1 MSEFAATVIRA
12 IHIVFIAWV
21 VYAPFSGNDQ
31 FLLMHAV
38 ICPFLMLHWMTSSA
52 GCALTLLEKRL
63 RGLEDDGESFVHKIV
78 APIYVIDDATLK
90 LVVFGATMGLWIV
103 TLSKL
108 WHKYK
113 QSRGQIVE
121 YSS

>member
-31 FLLMHAV
+31 FLLMHAA

-63 RGLEDDGESFVHKIV
+63 RGLEDDGESFVHKLV

>member
-38 ICPFLMLHWMTSSA
+38 ICPFLMLHWMTRSA